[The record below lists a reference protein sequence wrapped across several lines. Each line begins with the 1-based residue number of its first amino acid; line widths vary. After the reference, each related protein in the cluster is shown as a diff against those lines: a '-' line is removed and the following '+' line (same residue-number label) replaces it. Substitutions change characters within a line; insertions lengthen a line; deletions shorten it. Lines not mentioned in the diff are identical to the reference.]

1 MISFISHVSNHFL
14 ILFSIVFLLKE
25 ANEVVDVQNIEH
37 ILQNKESLSEIVEK
51 IDENWNNQREVFY
64 QRTGLN
70 QQTAEEEQPR
80 LLQLQENEQ
89 ENNAADEFFQLLY
102 QNE

>member
-1 MISFISHVSNHFL
+1 M
-14 ILFSIVFLLKE
+14 
-25 ANEVVDVQNIEH
+25 VDVQNIKH
-37 ILQNKESLSEIVEK
+37 ISENKESLSEIVEK